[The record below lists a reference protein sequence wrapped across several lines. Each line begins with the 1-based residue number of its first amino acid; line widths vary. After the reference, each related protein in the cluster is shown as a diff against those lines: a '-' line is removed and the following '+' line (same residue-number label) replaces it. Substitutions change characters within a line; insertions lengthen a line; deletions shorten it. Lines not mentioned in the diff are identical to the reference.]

1 MDLNIIDKITLF
13 FNLNFN
19 SFLAIEELLI
29 FILILSFLIINLKY
43 KNNKVK
49 IFIPFLLLFI
59 VSLAMFLY
67 GSSILYV
74 LEEIVK
80 GIIYA
85 IYFPNII
92 FYIITV
98 IISFSIMIYTILS
111 NKLTNKEKI
120 VNYLL
125 CGIHLYLFILFIT
138 NCLDLNVSLVR
149 PSKIYKHDELYVLVQ
164 SCQLVFVVNIIY
176 QSVKMLVRK
185 LKNKS
190 KNDIMDRKWGRYER
204 EIN

>member
-80 GIIYA
+80 GIVYA

-120 VNYLL
+120 INYLL

-190 KNDIMDRKWGRYER
+190 KNDIMDRK
-204 EIN
+204 

>member
-1 MDLNIIDKITLF
+1 MDLNIVDKITLF
-13 FNLNFN
+13 FKLNFN

-59 VSLAMFLY
+59 VSLCIFLY
-67 GSSILYV
+67 SSSILYV

-98 IISFSIMIYTILS
+98 IISFSLMIYTILP

-120 VNYLL
+120 INYLL

-164 SCQLVFVVNIIY
+164 SCQLVLVVNIIY
-176 QSVKMLVRK
+176 QSVKRLVRK

-190 KNDIMDRKWGRYER
+190 KNDIMDRK
-204 EIN
+204 

>member
-120 VNYLL
+120 INYLS

-149 PSKIYKHDELYVLVQ
+149 PSRIYKHDELYVLVQ

-190 KNDIMDRKWGRYER
+190 KNDIMDRK
-204 EIN
+204 

>member
-13 FNLNFN
+13 FKLNFN

-120 VNYLL
+120 INYLL

-164 SCQLVFVVNIIY
+164 SCQLVLVVNIIY
-176 QSVKMLVRK
+176 QSVKRLVRK

-190 KNDIMDRKWGRYER
+190 KNDIMDRK
-204 EIN
+204 

>member
-120 VNYLL
+120 INYLL

-176 QSVKMLVRK
+176 QSVKLLVRK

-190 KNDIMDRKWGRYER
+190 KNDIMDRK
-204 EIN
+204 

>member
-13 FNLNFN
+13 FKLNFN
-19 SFLAIEELLI
+19 SFLAMEELLI

-120 VNYLL
+120 INYLL

-138 NCLDLNVSLVR
+138 DCLDLNVSLVR

-190 KNDIMDRKWGRYER
+190 KNDIMDRK
-204 EIN
+204 

>member
-13 FNLNFN
+13 FKLNFN

-120 VNYLL
+120 INYLL
-125 CGIHLYLFILFIT
+125 CGIHLYLFIIFIT

-190 KNDIMDRKWGRYER
+190 KNDIMDRK
-204 EIN
+204 

>member
-98 IISFSIMIYTILS
+98 IICFSIMIYTILS

-120 VNYLL
+120 INYLL

-149 PSKIYKHDELYVLVQ
+149 PSRIYKHDELYVLVQ

-190 KNDIMDRKWGRYER
+190 KNDIMDRK
-204 EIN
+204 

>member
-1 MDLNIIDKITLF
+1 MDLNIIDKIILF
-13 FNLNFN
+13 FKLNFN

-85 IYFPNII
+85 IYFTNII

-98 IISFSIMIYTILS
+98 IISFSIMIYTIIS

-120 VNYLL
+120 INYLL

-190 KNDIMDRKWGRYER
+190 KNDIMDRK
-204 EIN
+204 

>member
-13 FNLNFN
+13 FKLNFN

-98 IISFSIMIYTILS
+98 IISFSIMIYNIRS

-120 VNYLL
+120 INYLL

-149 PSKIYKHDELYVLVQ
+149 PSRIYKHDELYVLVQ

-190 KNDIMDRKWGRYER
+190 KNDIMDRK
-204 EIN
+204 

>member
-120 VNYLL
+120 INYLL
-125 CGIHLYLFILFIT
+125 GGIHLYLFILFIT

-149 PSKIYKHDELYVLVQ
+149 PSRIYRHDELYVLVQ

-190 KNDIMDRKWGRYER
+190 KNDIMDRK
-204 EIN
+204 

>member
-125 CGIHLYLFILFIT
+125 CAIHLYLFILFIT

-176 QSVKMLVRK
+176 QSVKRLVRK

-190 KNDIMDRKWGRYER
+190 KNDIMDRK
-204 EIN
+204 

>member
-13 FNLNFN
+13 FKLNFN

-92 FYIITV
+92 FYIVTV

-120 VNYLL
+120 INYLL

-138 NCLDLNVSLVR
+138 NCLDLNVSLIR

-190 KNDIMDRKWGRYER
+190 KNDIMDRK
-204 EIN
+204 

>member
-13 FNLNFN
+13 FKLNFN

-120 VNYLL
+120 INYLL

-176 QSVKMLVRK
+176 QSVKRLVRK

-190 KNDIMDRKWGRYER
+190 KNDIMDRK
-204 EIN
+204 

>member
-13 FNLNFN
+13 FKLNFN

-49 IFIPFLLLFI
+49 MFIPFLLLFI

-120 VNYLL
+120 INYLL

-149 PSKIYKHDELYVLVQ
+149 PSKIYKNDELYVLVQ

-190 KNDIMDRKWGRYER
+190 KNDIMDRK
-204 EIN
+204 

>member
-120 VNYLL
+120 INYLL

-176 QSVKMLVRK
+176 QSVKILVRK

-190 KNDIMDRKWGRYER
+190 KNDIMDRK
-204 EIN
+204 

>member
-1 MDLNIIDKITLF
+1 MDLNIIDKIILF
-13 FNLNFN
+13 FKLNFN

-92 FYIITV
+92 FCIITV

-120 VNYLL
+120 INYLL

-176 QSVKMLVRK
+176 QSVKLLVRK

-190 KNDIMDRKWGRYER
+190 KNDIMDRK
-204 EIN
+204 

>member
-13 FNLNFN
+13 FKLNFN

-120 VNYLL
+120 INYLL

-149 PSKIYKHDELYVLVQ
+149 PSRIYKHDELYVLVQ

-176 QSVKMLVRK
+176 QSVKILVRK

-190 KNDIMDRKWGRYER
+190 KNDIMDRK
-204 EIN
+204 

>member
-67 GSSILYV
+67 GNSILYV

-120 VNYLL
+120 INYLL

-149 PSKIYKHDELYVLVQ
+149 PSRIYKHDELYVLVQ

-176 QSVKMLVRK
+176 QSVKRLVRK

-190 KNDIMDRKWGRYER
+190 KNDIMDRKWGCYER

>member
-13 FNLNFN
+13 FKLNFN

-29 FILILSFLIINLKY
+29 FILILSFLLINLKY

-59 VSLAMFLY
+59 VSLCIFLY
-67 GSSILYV
+67 SSSILYV

-98 IISFSIMIYTILS
+98 IISFSLMIYTILS
-111 NKLTNKEKI
+111 NKLTDKEKI
-120 VNYLL
+120 INYLL
-125 CGIHLYLFILFIT
+125 CGIHLYLFILFVT

-164 SCQLVFVVNIIY
+164 SCQLVFVVNVIY
-176 QSVKMLVRK
+176 QGVKQQVRK

-190 KNDIMDRKWGRYER
+190 KDDIIDRK
-204 EIN
+204 

>member
-13 FNLNFN
+13 FKLNFN

-29 FILILSFLIINLKY
+29 FILILSFLFINLKY

-92 FYIITV
+92 FYITTV
-98 IISFSIMIYTILS
+98 MISFSLMIYTILS

-120 VNYLL
+120 INYLL
-125 CGIHLYLFILFIT
+125 CGIHLYIFILFIT
-138 NCLDLNVSLVR
+138 NCLELNVSLVR

-164 SCQLVFVVNIIY
+164 SCQLVFVVNVIY
-176 QSVKMLVRK
+176 HAVKRLLRK

-190 KNDIMDRKWGRYER
+190 NNGIIDEK
-204 EIN
+204 

>member
-13 FNLNFN
+13 FKLNFN

-120 VNYLL
+120 INYLL
-125 CGIHLYLFILFIT
+125 CSIHLYLFILFIT

-176 QSVKMLVRK
+176 QSVKRLVRK

-190 KNDIMDRKWGRYER
+190 KNDIMDRK
-204 EIN
+204 

>member
-13 FNLNFN
+13 FKLNFN

-120 VNYLL
+120 INYLL
-125 CGIHLYLFILFIT
+125 CGVHLYLFILFIT

-149 PSKIYKHDELYVLVQ
+149 PSRIYKHDELYVLVQ

-190 KNDIMDRKWGRYER
+190 KNDIMDRK
-204 EIN
+204 

>member
-13 FNLNFN
+13 FKLNFN

-29 FILILSFLIINLKY
+29 FIIILSFLLINLKY

-59 VSLAMFLY
+59 VSLCIFLY
-67 GSSILYV
+67 SSSILYV

-92 FYIITV
+92 FYLITV
-98 IISFSIMIYTILS
+98 IISFSLMIYTILS

-120 VNYLL
+120 INYLL
-125 CGIHLYLFILFIT
+125 CGIHLYLFILFVT

-164 SCQLVFVVNIIY
+164 SCQLVFVVNVIY
-176 QSVKMLVRK
+176 QGVKQLVRK
-185 LKNKS
+185 LKNNS
-190 KNDIMDRKWGRYER
+190 KNDIINRK
-204 EIN
+204 

>member
-49 IFIPFLLLFI
+49 MFIPFLLLFI

-120 VNYLL
+120 INYLL

-190 KNDIMDRKWGRYER
+190 KNDIMDRK
-204 EIN
+204 

>member
-13 FNLNFN
+13 FKLNFS

-29 FILILSFLIINLKY
+29 FIIILSFLLINLKY

-59 VSLAMFLY
+59 VSLAVFLY

-98 IISFSIMIYTILS
+98 IISFSLMIYTILS

-120 VNYLL
+120 INYLL

-138 NCLDLNVSLVR
+138 NCLELNVSLVR

-164 SCQLVFVVNIIY
+164 SCQLVFVVNVIY
-176 QSVKMLVRK
+176 QGVKQLVRK

-190 KNDIMDRKWGRYER
+190 KNDIIDRK
-204 EIN
+204 

>member
-13 FNLNFN
+13 FKLNFN

-67 GSSILYV
+67 GNSILYV

-120 VNYLL
+120 INYLL

-149 PSKIYKHDELYVLVQ
+149 PSRIYKHDELYVLVQ

-176 QSVKMLVRK
+176 QSVKRLVRK

-190 KNDIMDRKWGRYER
+190 KNDIMDRK
-204 EIN
+204 

>member
-13 FNLNFN
+13 FKLNFN

-98 IISFSIMIYTILS
+98 IISFIIMIYTILS

-120 VNYLL
+120 INYLL

-176 QSVKMLVRK
+176 QSVKRLVRK

-190 KNDIMDRKWGRYER
+190 KNDIMDRK
-204 EIN
+204 

>member
-74 LEEIVK
+74 LEGIVK

-92 FYIITV
+92 FYIMTV

-120 VNYLL
+120 INYLL

-190 KNDIMDRKWGRYER
+190 KNDIMDRK
-204 EIN
+204 

>member
-13 FNLNFN
+13 FKLNFN

-85 IYFPNII
+85 IYFTNII
-92 FYIITV
+92 FYITTV

-120 VNYLL
+120 INYLL

-176 QSVKMLVRK
+176 QSVKRLVRK

-190 KNDIMDRKWGRYER
+190 KNDIMDRK
-204 EIN
+204 

>member
-13 FNLNFN
+13 FKLNFN

-29 FILILSFLIINLKY
+29 FIIILSFLLINLKY

-59 VSLAMFLY
+59 VSLCIFLY
-67 GSSILYV
+67 SSSILYV

-120 VNYLL
+120 INYLL

-138 NCLDLNVSLVR
+138 NCLELNVSLVR

-164 SCQLVFVVNIIY
+164 SCQLVFVVNVIY
-176 QSVKMLVRK
+176 HAVKRLVRK

-190 KNDIMDRKWGRYER
+190 NNGIIDEK
-204 EIN
+204 

>member
-1 MDLNIIDKITLF
+1 MDLNIIDKIILF
-13 FNLNFN
+13 FKLNFN

-120 VNYLL
+120 INYLL

-190 KNDIMDRKWGRYER
+190 KNDIMDRK
-204 EIN
+204 

>member
-190 KNDIMDRKWGRYER
+190 KNDIIDRK
-204 EIN
+204 

>member
-67 GSSILYV
+67 GNSILYV

-111 NKLTNKEKI
+111 NKLTNNEKI
-120 VNYLL
+120 INYLYY
-125 CGIHLYLFILFIT
+125 GIHLYLFILFIT

-149 PSKIYKHDELYVLVQ
+149 PSRIYKHDELYVLVQ

-190 KNDIMDRKWGRYER
+190 KNDIMDRK
-204 EIN
+204 

>member
-13 FNLNFN
+13 FKLNFN
-19 SFLAIEELLI
+19 SFLSIEELLI
-29 FILILSFLIINLKY
+29 FIIILSFLLINLKY

-59 VSLAMFLY
+59 MSLSIFLY
-67 GSSILYV
+67 SSSILYV
-74 LEEIVK
+74 LEKIIK

-85 IYFPNII
+85 LYFPNII
-92 FYIITV
+92 FYIIT
-98 IISFSIMIYTILS
+98 IMASFIIMIYTILS
-111 NKLTNKEKI
+111 NKLANKDKI

-149 PSKIYKHDELYVLVQ
+149 PSKIYKHDELYVLVEI
-164 SCQLVFVVNIIY
+164 SQLIFIINIIY
-176 QSVKMLVRK
+176 QSVKRMVRK
-185 LKNKS
+185 LKNND
-190 KNDIMDRKWGRYER
+190 KNDIIDKK
-204 EIN
+204 

>member
-13 FNLNFN
+13 FKLNFN

-29 FILILSFLIINLKY
+29 FIIILSFLFINLKY

-111 NKLTNKEKI
+111 NRLTNKEKI
-120 VNYLL
+120 INYLL

-138 NCLDLNVSLVR
+138 NCLDLNVSLIR

-176 QSVKMLVRK
+176 QSVKRLVRK

-190 KNDIMDRKWGRYER
+190 KNDIMDRK
-204 EIN
+204 

>member
-125 CGIHLYLFILFIT
+125 CAIHLYLFILFIT

-190 KNDIMDRKWGRYER
+190 KNDIMDRK
-204 EIN
+204 

>member
-120 VNYLL
+120 INYLL
-125 CGIHLYLFILFIT
+125 CSIHLYLFILFIT

-149 PSKIYKHDELYVLVQ
+149 TSKIYKHDELYVLVQ
-164 SCQLVFVVNIIY
+164 SCQLVFVVNIVY
-176 QSVKMLVRK
+176 QSVKRLVRK

-190 KNDIMDRKWGRYER
+190 KNDIMDRK
-204 EIN
+204 